1 MVDSRVTLSLKQ
13 FNVRIGGEMEKF
25 EKLFSYGTLQ
35 QEGVQ
40 LATFGRKLEGM
51 ADKLNGYKLGL
62 LEIDDPAV
70 VATSG
75 KTHHP
80 IISRSRSD
88 EDAVT
93 GSVLLV
99 TPEELQQADQY
110 EVAAYRRHSV
120 TLASG
125 TVAWAYV
132 DAGDLS

>member
-1 MVDSRVTLSLKQ
+1 MVDSRDTLSLKQ
-13 FNVRIGGEMEKF
+13 FRVRMGGAMATL

-40 LATFGRKLEGM
+40 LATFGRKLEGRP
-51 ADKLNGYKLGL
+51 DQLNGYKLGL
-62 LEIDDPAV
+62 LEIDDPEV

-80 IISRSRSD
+80 IISRSSS
-88 EDAVT
+88 ETDAVV

-99 TPEELQQADQY
+99 TPEELEQADKY
-110 EVAAYRRHSV
+110 EVAAYKRHSV

-125 TVAWAYV
+125 AVAWAYV
-132 DAGDLS
+132 DARQ

>member
-1 MVDSRVTLSLKQ
+1 
-13 FNVRIGGEMEKF
+13 MEKM

-40 LATFGRKLEGM
+40 LATFGRKLEGRP
-51 ADKLNGYKLGL
+51 DQLNGYKLGL
-62 LEIDDPAV
+62 LEIDDPEV

-80 IISRSRSD
+80 IISRSGS
-88 EDAVT
+88 ETDAVV

-99 TPEELQQADQY
+99 TPEELQQADKY
-110 EVAAYRRHSV
+110 EVAAYKRHSV

-125 TVAWAYV
+125 AIAWAYV
-132 DAGDLS
+132 DARE

>member
-1 MVDSRVTLSLKQ
+1 
-13 FNVRIGGEMEKF
+13 MEKF

-35 QEGVQ
+35 QEDVQ
-40 LATFGRKLEGM
+40 LASFGRKLEGM
-51 ADKLNGYKLGL
+51 ADQLNGYKLGL
-62 LEIDDPAV
+62 LEIDDPKV

-80 IISRSRSD
+80 IISRSGSGT
-88 EDAVT
+88 DAVI

-99 TPEELQQADQY
+99 TPAELQQADQY
-110 EVAAYRRHSV
+110 EVAAYKRHSI

-132 DAGDLS
+132 DARDPD

>member
-1 MVDSRVTLSLKQ
+1 MGDA
-13 FNVRIGGEMEKF
+13 MEKF

-35 QEGVQ
+35 QEEVQ

-51 ADKLNGYKLGL
+51 ADQLKGYKLGL
-62 LEIDDPAV
+62 LEIDDPGV

-80 IISRSRSD
+80 IVSRSRGA
-88 EDAVT
+88 EDAVA
-93 GSVLLV
+93 GSVLLL
-99 TPEELQQADQY
+99 TPEELQQADRY
-110 EVAAYRRHSV
+110 EVAAYKRHGV

-132 DAGDLS
+132 DARDLD

>member
-1 MVDSRVTLSLKQ
+1 MPEFD
-13 FNVRIGGEMEKF
+13 
-25 EKLFSYGTLQ
+25 KLFSYGTLQ

-40 LATFGRKLEGM
+40 LATFGRKLDGM
-51 ADKLNGYKLGL
+51 PDRLNGYKLGL

-80 IISRSRSD
+80 IISRSSS
-88 EDAVT
+88 EQDAVA

-99 TPEELQQADQY
+99 TPEELRQADQY
-110 EVAAYRRHSV
+110 EVAAYRRRSI

-132 DAGDLS
+132 DARDPD

>member
-1 MVDSRVTLSLKQ
+1 
-13 FNVRIGGEMEKF
+13 MEKF

-35 QEGVQ
+35 QDGVQ
-40 LATFGRKLEGM
+40 LATFGRKLEST
-51 ADKLNGYKLGL
+51 ADELNGYKLGL

-80 IISRSRSD
+80 IISRSGSD
-88 EDAVT
+88 ADTVS

-110 EVAAYRRHSV
+110 EVAAYRRHSI

-132 DAGDLS
+132 DARDIQRDVD